1 MTTWQL
7 DCETRLFQSLFAEDV
22 FAQVLKLTHYA
33 LRHEHERLVLK
44 NLRQLMLDINRFF
57 TKEMEE
63 VAVEE
68 DFVGS
73 VKLVDKFEEVDV
85 LVILLSSLYSH
96 FKFI

>member
-1 MTTWQL
+1 
-7 DCETRLFQSLFAEDV
+7 
-22 FAQVLKLTHYA
+22 
-33 LRHEHERLVLK
+33 
-44 NLRQLMLDINRFF
+44 MLDINRLF

-85 LVILLSSLYSH
+85 LVVLLSSLYSH
-96 FKFI
+96 FLFI